1 MGKGA
6 RRARKKTRKEARE
19 KAQKKERKPHYFVL
33 ELPESVEKAVA
44 EGIDDALQKWQLELD
59 KDTTG
64 KVAQTGNRI
73 LADLTKDTYKNIL
86 GQLERFLTLIGD
98 YESLLILSDRPPT
111 GCISMSA
118 ESVRSFLHYKY
129 DPKDTPLI
137 DSQNRPVKAKCDPKD
152 PQARPV
158 KDKSD
163 PKNTPLIDA
172 PEKHAAEKPLAEK
185 PLMCSGAWKSPKK
198 INQLNSAVKLLH
210 LAMGQRGQYMDS
222 CPNCLAL
229 PPEDQHKGCRA
240 HSGNARLL
248 RQGNPIDSGLFDD
261 EKRNFKTL
269 FKNYKPRGCSH
280 LLPSYVRK
288 MREALLA
295 SNDIVDFQTYCII
308 LIGIKVFLRQDEFG
322 DIEIEDFEPTLFIVK
337 DEAIIGL
344 VVKVQGKADDDVV
357 HLYIWMDDENPE
369 FCPVRHLFV
378 YVYVAGVKG
387 GFLFPSKKELLVN
400 RPENGIFETG
410 ISSDAMQTRVEYL
423 IEVVCKLEGFK
434 CGLHMFRKA
443 AFLFARWGGGDS
455 LDVET
460 DARHSKNSKDGALYN
475 LDANTLDEIR
485 KAHPSDDNN
494 VSKYKSIRLQQISL
508 AVDLNVH
515 SQGRTAS
522 IPELA
527 TRFVHEHL
535 GVSQDDPKRMH
546 PKYLI
551 EKAMVWRRRVTT
563 AEEFDE
569 TLRHLSTEA
578 AASIKSFVNTLSKEL
593 AETKA
598 KASNQQVSTSNPVPT
613 NGESVTSAAEKSEG
627 SEKKRKRGGDI
638 DLSKY
643 QDPIKKAKTTEG
655 KIEAIKVLLEHAPS
669 EDESLTN
676 GSKCFVRRVRPIMT
690 CFTEH
695 FKSNVAEFT
704 KAHPKVIHTKF
715 QCECMNK

>member
-6 RRARKKTRKEARE
+6 RRARKKMRKEARE
-19 KAQKKERKPHYFVL
+19 KAQKKERKPHYFFL
-33 ELPESVEKAVA
+33 ESVEKTVA
-44 EGIDDALQKWQLELD
+44 KRIDDALHKWQLELD

-64 KVAQTGNRI
+64 KVAQAGNRI
-73 LADLTKDTYKNIL
+73 LADLTKDAFKNIL
-86 GQLERFLTLIGD
+86 GQLKRFLTLIGD
-98 YESLLILSDRPPT
+98 YESLLILSDQPPT

-118 ESVRSFLHYKY
+118 ESVWSFLHYKY
-129 DPKDTPLI
+129 DPKDTPLV
-137 DSQNRPVKAKCDPKD
+137 DSQNRPVKAKCGPKD
-152 PQARPV
+152 
-158 KDKSD
+158 
-163 PKNTPLIDA
+163 TPLIDA
-172 PEKHAAEKPLAEK
+172 PEKEVAEKPLAEK

-198 INQLNSAVKLLH
+198 INQLNSAVNLLH
-210 LAMGQRGQYMDS
+210 LAMGQIGQYKDS

-229 PPEDQHKGCRA
+229 PAEDQHKGCRT

-261 EKRNFKTL
+261 EKQNFKTH

-288 MREALLA
+288 MRDALLS
-295 SNDIVDFQTYCII
+295 SNGLVDFQTYCII

-344 VVKVQGKADDDVV
+344 VVKVQGMADDEVV
-357 HLYIWMDDENPE
+357 RLYVWLDDENPE
-369 FCPVRHLFV
+369 FCPVRHLLV
-378 YVYVAGVKG
+378 YVYLAGIKG
-387 GFLFPSKKELLVN
+387 GFLFPSKRELLVN

-410 ISSDAMQTRVEYL
+410 ITADAVQIRVEYL
-423 IEVVCKLEGFK
+423 VKIVCKLEGFK
-434 CGLHMFRKA
+434 CGLQMFRKA

-460 DARHSKNSKDGALYN
+460 DARHTKNSKDGALYN
-475 LDANTLDEIR
+475 LDANTLNEIR
-485 KAHPSDDNN
+485 KAHPEDDNN
-494 VSKYKSIRLQQISL
+494 VSTYKSIRLQHISL

-535 GVSQDDPKRMH
+535 GVSQDDPKRMY

-551 EKAMVWRRRVTT
+551 EKAMVWKGRVTT
-563 AEEFDE
+563 AGEFDE
-569 TLRHLSTEA
+569 TLRHLSTEK
-578 AASIKSFVNTLSKEL
+578 AASIKSYVDTLSKEL
-593 AETKA
+593 AEA
-598 KASNQQVSTSNPVPT
+598 RSNASNQQGSSSNPVPT
-613 NGESVTSAAEKSEG
+613 NGESVASAAGKSEA

-655 KIEAIKVLLEHAPS
+655 KIEAIKVLLENAPS

-690 CFTEH
+690 CFKEH

-704 KAHPKVIHTKF
+704 KAHPKVIHSKF
-715 QCECMNK
+715 QCACMNE